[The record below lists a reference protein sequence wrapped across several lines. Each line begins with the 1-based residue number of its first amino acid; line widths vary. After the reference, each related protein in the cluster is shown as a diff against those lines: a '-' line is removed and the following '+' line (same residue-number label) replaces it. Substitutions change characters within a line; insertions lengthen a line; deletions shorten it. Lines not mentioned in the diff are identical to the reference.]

1 MEKMNI
7 YTKNKLRQQ
16 QHITLAYPTIEYY
29 ICHTDKYYLSIPPP
43 FPALFSCDRKCPMIH
58 QSLSSSTNTSVFCHI
73 MK

>member
-29 ICHTDKYYLSIPPP
+29 ICHTDKYYLSIPPLP
-43 FPALFSCDRKCPMIH
+43 RPLF
-58 QSLSSSTNTSVFCHI
+58 V
-73 MK
+73 